1 MCSGGMSDEEE
12 LKKAKGIALRM
23 LTYRDRSK
31 QEIRDKLEQ
40 KGISA
45 CVIEDVVTLLSDYGY
60 LDDQA
65 FAQRWA
71 LSLLETKNW
80 GFSRIGVALRGRG
93 LARELVE
100 ETISQ
105 LREDYSE
112 EETAFQIMKRRFS
125 HFDLQEA
132 SSKEKRRVIGFLKRR
147 GFSWDTISRVLTI

>member
-1 MCSGGMSDEEE
+1 MCSRGMSDEEE

-40 KGISA
+40 KEISP
-45 CVIEDVVTLLSDYGY
+45 CVIENVVTLLSDYGY
-60 LDDQA
+60 LDDRA

-71 LSLLETKNW
+71 RSLLETKNW

-100 ETISQ
+100 EAISQ

-132 SSKEKRRVIGFLKRR
+132 SSKEKRRVIAFLKRR